1 MLSILYNNNY
11 TCASSM
17 YNCRNTKAIW
27 KQSTSKMSQMAS
39 HCKLFIRQFTRYSGN
54 LIDKFHI
61 KSTNIISAWKC
72 AFLNIRHFQ
81 LSFELLESTVSK

>member
-17 YNCRNTKAIW
+17 YNCRNTKAIFANR
-27 KQSTSKMSQMAS
+27 SQMAS
-39 HCKLFIRQFTRYSGN
+39 HCKLFIRQFTQYSWN
-54 LIDKFHI
+54 LIDKFHV

-72 AFLNIRHFQ
+72 AFLDIRHFR
-81 LSFELLESTVSK
+81 SSV